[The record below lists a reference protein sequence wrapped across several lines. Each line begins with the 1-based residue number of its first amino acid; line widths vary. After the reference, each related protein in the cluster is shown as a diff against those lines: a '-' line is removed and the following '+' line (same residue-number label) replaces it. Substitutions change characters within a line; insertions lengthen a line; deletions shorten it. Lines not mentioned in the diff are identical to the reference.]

1 MYKVNDIVVYRRDVC
16 KVVGKHRSDFIGEM
30 CYDLVPY
37 RNQDGS
43 VKMQVPISNKAG
55 NLRDLITEEQIQ
67 QLIKGIVFL
76 IFVALTID
84 RKALKVI
91 K

>member
-1 MYKVNDIVVYRRDVC
+1 MPQRAP
-16 KVVGKHRSDFIGEM
+16 GTSPDFPILGTGE
-30 CYDLVPY
+30 YDWKGYDP
-37 RNQDGS
+37 Q
-43 VKMQVPISNKAG
+43 
-55 NLRDLITEEQIQ
+55 TQ
-67 QLIKGIVFL
+67 QLIKGVIFL

>member
-1 MYKVNDIVVYRRDVC
+1 MIR
-16 KVVGKHRSDFIGEM
+16 
-30 CYDLVPY
+30 LVFALLFTLLAVIFCLPAHFSFQAAIKK
-37 RNQDGS
+37 NHIDGWT
-43 VKMQVPISNKAG
+43 KAWKFV
-55 NLRDLITEEQIQ
+55 RKFF
-67 QLIKGIVFL
+67 KGVIFL

>member
-1 MYKVNDIVVYRRDVC
+1 MEINAPALWLNDFFAGFDESITLAVHKLYTLAGGFFTPFFEGVSVL
-16 KVVGKHRSDFIGEM
+16 GKGVI
-30 CYDLVPY
+30 
-37 RNQDGS
+37 
-43 VKMQVPISNKAG
+43 
-55 NLRDLITEEQIQ
+55 
-67 QLIKGIVFL
+67 FL

>member
-1 MYKVNDIVVYRRDVC
+1 MNSKLRVC
-16 KVVGKHRSDFIGEM
+16 GYAAPDPESAM
-30 CYDLVPY
+30 
-37 RNQDGS
+37 
-43 VKMQVPISNKAG
+43 
-55 NLRDLITEEQIQ
+55 Q

>member
-1 MYKVNDIVVYRRDVC
+1 MRK
-16 KVVGKHRSDFIGEM
+16 KDFKALSGAKANQQKMKEEIIQIALICWLG
-30 CYDLVPY
+30 YDP
-37 RNQDGS
+37 Q
-43 VKMQVPISNKAG
+43 
-55 NLRDLITEEQIQ
+55 TQ
-67 QLIKGIVFL
+67 QLIKGVIFL

>member
-1 MYKVNDIVVYRRDVC
+1 MKGFKILLIVVIALLL
-16 KVVGKHRSDFIGEM
+16 F
-30 CYDLVPY
+30 
-37 RNQDGS
+37 
-43 VKMQVPISNKAG
+43 
-55 NLRDLITEEQIQ
+55 
-67 QLIKGIVFL
+67 GIVFL